1 MKKKITSNRPL
12 PELVRYLYFYSKYFI
27 RSEGRETLERYST
40 GLLSDI
46 PRKNGQTIEDNVPG
60 TNNQRLQSLLTGIQ
74 WDQDGAN
81 HERVT
86 HLRGNVFLGD
96 GVLIND
102 DTGFPKQGEHSVGV
116 SRQYCSELGKV
127 ANCQVA
133 VTTHYADP
141 SASWPVNARLY
152 LPVEWFDHPQRLRDS
167 DVPEDID
174 FQTKPEIALSLIDE
188 ANRMG
193 IPHEAV
199 VADAGYGGDNTY
211 LSGLESRQERYVNGV
226 PCDFLVKLEDNPL
239 EDNPL
244 EDNPLEDN
252 PLSVIQRADVVM
264 GNIALQQWRT
274 IQWRE
279 GTKGWLSKR
288 FVAVRAYRVVGE
300 ELKHL
305 GWLIGERPGYGQK
318 GDRKYYFSDFPADA
332 PLGKLVEY
340 VHRRWVIDRYYEDA
354 KNELGWGDYQGR
366 KWIGFHRH
374 SIIVMLTYSFM
385 TWLEWTHRQTSP
397 VGRGHPRSPYSPRID
412 KRRQSIREIHRQ
424 VIDSLWL
431 MAMKYYDPN

>member
-12 PELVRYLYFYSKYFI
+12 PQLARYLYSFNKYFI

-60 TNNQRLQSLLTGIQ
+60 TNNQKLQSLLTGIQ
-74 WDQDGAN
+74 WEHNGAD

-86 HLRGNVFLGD
+86 HLRDNVLLGD

-116 SRQYCSELGKV
+116 ARQYCSELGKV

-133 VTTHYADP
+133 VTTHYADK
-141 SASWPVNARLY
+141 AVSWPVNARLY
-152 LPVEWFDHPQRLRDS
+152 LPQEWFDDPQRLKDAGI
-167 DVPEDID
+167 PEDIE
-174 FQTKPEIALSLIDE
+174 FQTKAEIALALIDE
-188 ANRMG
+188 ANRIG
-193 IPHEAV
+193 IPHSAV

-226 PCDFLVKLEDNPL
+226 PCDFLVVQENDPR
-239 EDNPL
+239 
-244 EDNPLEDN
+244 
-252 PLSVIQRADVVM
+252 SIIQRADVVM
-264 GNIALQQWRT
+264 TNIALQKWRT
-274 IQWRE
+274 IRWRE

-288 FVAVRAYRVVGE
+288 FMAIRAYRVVGE
-300 ELKHL
+300 ERKKL

-332 PLGKLVEY
+332 PLEKLVEY

-397 VGRGHPRSPYSPRID
+397 RSRGHPRNPYSPRID
-412 KRRQSIREIHRQ
+412 KRRQSMREIHRQ
-424 VIDSLWL
+424 VIDYLWQ
-431 MAMKYYDPN
+431 MAMKHYDPN